1 MTFIKKYFQEI
12 GKREKRSSLET
23 RFRLS
28 FFPFFNVANRVRV
41 YLLNRGRNRDLG
53 FFLYVRMN
61 ILLAERGTATT
72 TSDIGAAMVRQMV
85 AFFERPFF
93 FGFHGLNGSNCF
105 ESTVSLVS
113 TSPGIDT

>member
-1 MTFIKKYFQEI
+1 M
-12 GKREKRSSLET
+12 
-23 RFRLS
+23 
-28 FFPFFNVANRVRV
+28 RV

-61 ILLAERGTATT
+61 ILLAERGTA
-72 TSDIGAAMVRQMV
+72 SDIRAAMVRQMV

-113 TSPGIDT
+113 TSLGIDT